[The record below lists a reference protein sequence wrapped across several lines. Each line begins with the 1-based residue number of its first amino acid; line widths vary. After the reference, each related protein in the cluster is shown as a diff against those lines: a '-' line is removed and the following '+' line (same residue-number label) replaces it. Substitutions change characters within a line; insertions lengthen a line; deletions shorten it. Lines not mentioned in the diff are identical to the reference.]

1 MEAQYQDLNT
11 PLQEPISNAIDIAQ
25 SYLQNLELDNAITS
39 INAVLKENQQS
50 SGSDLSAYETQLW
63 CKILLAKG
71 RFTNDKTFPTLA
83 LHKLSEAKSLLPKKD
98 NILPFLPLFLLLA
111 EANQQLNQHKEA
123 LEFFTKVLTIS
134 KKEDNLIG
142 SIQALNGLSK
152 IALEKQ
158 QNKEA
163 LDFANQ
169 SLELLI
175 QDTDEEN
182 FSALAENYIIL
193 CKIYLAESDFIQAQ
207 NYGER
212 LLKLSEERDLRLENI
227 QAHLLLGKV
236 YTKQQEYVLAI
247 TRLLEA
253 EDRSE
258 SIGHKHFLT
267 QSLLQKGIVYNHVF
281 HYQKALEIHQQIE
294 VEYYEVLVVEK
305 QLLLLNYLGKSH
317 CLSHEDDLAQ
327 GYFEKSLKL
336 ARTNKEPEAAAFSLA
351 YIGRVYAK
359 KGNYESALIYAKR
372 ANNIIE
378 KMGDIDGAQV
388 NLINLGRIHS
398 QLEKYS
404 QSIKLASRGIAA
416 AKRMKDGF
424 YEIQGYQI
432 MAEIFRKQKAFKSAV
447 MYQMIYTKFYEDF
460 YQRNERLKVSEVEY
474 KFTVN
479 KLVHIIDDLSKE

>member
-1 MEAQYQDLNT
+1 MNT
-11 PLQEPISNAIDIAQ
+11 SEPISETIEIAQ
-25 SYLQNLELDNAITS
+25 NCLQNLELDKALTNINAI
-39 INAVLKENQQS
+39 LRKNQQN

-71 RFTNDKTFPTLA
+71 HFTNDKTFPTLA
-83 LHKLSEAKSLLPKKD
+83 LHKLSEAKSLLPQEG
-98 NILPFLPLFLLLA
+98 NISPFLSLFLLLA
-111 EANQQLNQHKEA
+111 KANQQLNQHKEA
-123 LEFFTKVLTIS
+123 IELLTKVLTIS
-134 KKEDNLIG
+134 KKEGNLIG
-142 SIQALNGLSK
+142 SIQALNGLSQL
-152 IALEKQ
+152 ALERQ

-182 FSALAENYIIL
+182 FSVLAENYAIL
-193 CKIYLAESDFIQAQ
+193 GSIYLAETDFIQAQ

-212 LLKLSEERDLRLENI
+212 LLKLSIERNLKLESI
-227 QAHLLLGKV
+227 QAHLLLGKIHS
-236 YTKQQEYVLAI
+236 KQQEYVLAI
-247 TRLLEA
+247 THLLEA
-253 EDRSE
+253 EDSSE
-258 SIGHKHFLT
+258 SIGHKHLLA
-267 QSLLQKGIVYNHVF
+267 QSLLQKGIVYNQVF

-294 VEYYEVLVVEK
+294 SEYYGVLVIKE

-317 CLSHEDDLAQ
+317 FLSHEDDIAQ
-327 GYFEKSLKL
+327 GYFEQSLKL
-336 ARTNKEPEAAAFSLA
+336 ARTNKSPEAAAFSLA

-378 KMGDIDGAQV
+378 KIGDVDGAQV

-432 MAEIFRKQKAFKSAV
+432 MAEIFRKQKEFKSAV

-460 YQRNERLKVSEVEY
+460 HQRNERLKVSEVEY

-479 KLVHIIDDLSKE
+479 KLVNMIDELSKE